1 MFIDTLKPNLTPE
14 RQELSR
20 TVAVIHTLAHNTI
33 QHDAGVLHRKHAS
46 GFLVYTVVD
55 AADDARSP
63 AAMPCHLLLK
73 THAAIEPVGVEG
85 LDNLLL
91 GPYADELAWL

>member
-1 MFIDTLKPNLTPE
+1 MFIDTLKPNLAPE
-14 RQELSR
+14 RQELAR
-20 TVAVIHTLAHNTI
+20 TVAVIHTLAHNAI

-46 GFLVYTVVD
+46 GFLVYTAID
-55 AADDARSP
+55 AADDSGGL

-73 THAAIEPVGVEG
+73 THPAIEPVGVEG

-91 GPYADELAWL
+91 GPYADERAWL